1 MKAWFIM
8 HERVLKK
15 IAICIGIVALVFSVI
30 AIIIAI
36 VKPKVGK
43 EVTLDGNTYVV
54 TKSPLFGDG
63 ECTLLKSENEKI
75 EVPNKINFGS
85 RDCTV
90 KYLLDDSVS
99 DKSVV
104 FPENFVGF
112 AYYKN
117 DEIITTEEIFTELN
131 IKEITVS
138 KDNKKYD
145 SRENCNC
152 IIETSTNTLLL
163 SANTNVH
170 IPNGVT
176 KIGTNA
182 LYGYFDDFVG
192 DEFILPEDIKVL
204 DDYAFGDSSALIFGN
219 GEFVTY
225 VADYFDLGL
234 VEYLGEK
241 VFYMS
246 VLGSFETNPAIVT
259 MILPN
264 TIKEMN
270 SKALVASGTHNGE
283 NSSIK
288 LNVYY
293 KGSKEEF
300 SQIKFIGGEKLE
312 FNDNDSTTIY
322 YYSSEKIEDG
332 NNYWHYDS
340 NNEIVIWE

>member
-1 MKAWFIM
+1 MKAWFIF
-8 HERVLKK
+8 HEKLVKK
-15 IAICIGIVALVFSVI
+15 IAIVLVIVFVVSFFALLFVDMI
-30 AIIIAI
+30 KPNAGQKLI
-36 VKPKVGK
+36 V
-43 EVTLDGNTYVV
+43 DGNTYVV

-63 ECTLLKSENEKI
+63 ECALIESKNEKI
-75 EVPNKINFGS
+75 SVPNKVNFGS
-85 RDCTV
+85 RNCTV
-90 KYLLDDSVS
+90 KYFSYDCIL
-99 DKSVV
+99 DKSVE
-104 FPENFVGF
+104 FPESFDGF
-112 AYYKN
+112 AYYEE
-117 DEIITTEEIFTELN
+117 DELITTNDIPSKLN

-145 SRENCNC
+145 SRDNCNC

-182 LYGYFDDFVG
+182 LYDYFDDFVG
-192 DEFILPEDIKVL
+192 DEFILPKDIKVL

-225 VADYFDLGL
+225 TADYFDLGL

-246 VLGSFETNPAIVT
+246 VLGNFKTNPAIVT

-300 SQIKFIGGEKLE
+300 SQIKIIGGEKLE
-312 FNDNDSTTIY
+312 FNDNGSTTIY

-340 NNEIVIWE
+340 NNEIAIWE